1 MNPENVNGYVKRKLD
16 AVGIPY
22 GYRRFKGE
30 EIPDI
35 PYILYFFERERF
47 SGTDAR
53 NRLCR
58 SDVVIELYTAKKEFA
73 LEEAIEAQFVEHEIE
88 KSEDFD
94 DADEVFR
101 VTYEFS
107 VSSKI
112 RQGGKYVQG

>member
-1 MNPENVNGYVKRKLD
+1 MNPESVNEYTKRKLD
-16 AVGIPY
+16 AVGVPY
-22 GYRRFKGE
+22 GYRRFKGKD
-30 EIPDI
+30 IPAI

-53 NRLCR
+53 NRVCR
-58 SDVVIELYTAKKEFA
+58 TDIVLELYTAEKEFS
-73 LEEAIEAQFVEHEIE
+73 LEEAIEAQFSAHEIE

-101 VTYEFS
+101 ITYEFS

-112 RQGGKYVQG
+112 KLGGNYVQG

>member
-1 MNPENVNGYVKRKLD
+1 MSPESVNDYIKRKLD

-22 GYRRFKGE
+22 GYRCFKGKD
-30 EIPDI
+30 IPAI

-53 NRLCR
+53 NRVCR
-58 SDVVIELYTAKKEFA
+58 TDVVLELYTAEKEFS
-73 LEEAIEAQFVEHEIE
+73 LEEAIEAQFSAHEIE

-101 VTYEFS
+101 ITYEFS
-107 VSSKI
+107 VPTKI
-112 RQGGKYVQG
+112 RR

>member
-1 MNPENVNGYVKRKLD
+1 MNPESVNSYVKRKLD

-22 GYRRFKGE
+22 GYRKFKGG
-30 EIPDI
+30 EIPAI

-47 SGTDAR
+47 SGTDTR
-53 NRLCR
+53 NRVCR
-58 SDVVIELYTAKKEFA
+58 SDVVIELYTADKEFG
-73 LEEAIEAQFVEHEIE
+73 LEEAIETQFSEHEIE

-101 VTYEFS
+101 ITYEFS

-112 RQGGKYVQG
+112 KTGGKYVQG

>member
-1 MNPENVNGYVKRKLD
+1 MSPESVNDYIKRKLD

-22 GYRRFKGE
+22 GYRRFKGK
-30 EIPDI
+30 EIPGI

-53 NRLCR
+53 NRVCR
-58 SDVVIELYTAKKEFA
+58 SDVVIELYTAEKEFS
-73 LEEAIEAQFVEHEIE
+73 LEEAIETQFSAHEIE

-101 VTYEFS
+101 ITYEFS
-107 VSSKI
+107 VPTKI
-112 RQGGKYVQG
+112 RR